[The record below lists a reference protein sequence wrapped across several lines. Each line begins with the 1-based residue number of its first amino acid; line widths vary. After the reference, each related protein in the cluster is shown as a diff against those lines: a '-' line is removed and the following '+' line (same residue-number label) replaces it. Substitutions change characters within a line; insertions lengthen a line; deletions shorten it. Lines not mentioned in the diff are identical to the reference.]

1 MIHYT
6 IHHLLEDIW
15 WRRTRLSL
23 NTADKNVEAKI
34 KMEGETSEVLTP
46 NMIPVSPTESEE
58 GT

>member
-6 IHHLLEDIW
+6 IHHLLEDIY
-15 WRRTRLSL
+15 WRRTRHSL

-34 KMEGETSEVLTP
+34 KMEGENSEVLTP